1 IIGLPQGG
9 ASSPQLANLVLSFA
23 DDMVLIA
30 HTMKEMRE
38 LVAVVDS
45 SFDYARKG
53 EVPGANKITVMG
65 EPVEALPATKPF
77 KYLGYRIS
85 LWKEERRRIKGCP
98 FTWGERA
105 YVFEKTKE
113 LVKVGILNVFRY
125 SAVMTGWTWRDLPTE
140 NGGLQVPHPAPI
152 LGRAALR
159 YIEREVNSK
168 HGGDI
173 QDRLISKLRNWFAEW
188 GCQTILEL
196 QREMNFRTMERD
208 VVRGPEAL
216 AVWLAEKLEA
226 SPSFI
231 GWRIWWQT

>member
-1 IIGLPQGG
+1 MIGLPQGG
-9 ASSPQLANLVLSFA
+9 ASSPQLANLVLCILSRQLDKCSTGTTNNLSFA

-45 SFDYARKG
+45 FSFDYARKG
-53 EVPGANKITVMG
+53 EV
-65 EPVEALPATKPF
+65 PF

-125 SAVMTGWTWRDLPTE
+125 SAVMTGWTWRDLQE
-140 NGGLQVPHPAPI
+140 LDQLWI
-152 LGRAALR
+152 RAAN
-159 YIEREVNSK
+159 REWRAAGPSSCPNPRAS
-168 HGGDI
+168 
-173 QDRLISKLRNWFAEW
+173 SA
-188 GCQTILEL
+188 TIH
-196 QREMNFRTMERD
+196 RTRSE
-208 VVRGPEAL
+208 
-216 AVWLAEKLEA
+216 
-226 SPSFI
+226 
-231 GWRIWWQT
+231 

>member
-1 IIGLPQGG
+1 MNSLGFHPEDIRTVIACNSGVELQIQTNEFNTGKIPLMIGLPQGG
-9 ASSPQLANLVLSFA
+9 ASSPQLANLVLCILSRQLDKCSTGTTNNLSFA

-45 SFDYARKG
+45 FSFDYARKG

-125 SAVMTGWTWRDLPTE
+125 SAVMTGWTWRDLQE
-140 NGGLQVPHPAPI
+140 LDQLWI
-152 LGRAALR
+152 RAAN
-159 YIEREVNSK
+159 REWRAAGPSSCPNPRESSV
-168 HGGDI
+168 
-173 QDRLISKLRNWFAEW
+173 
-188 GCQTILEL
+188 TIH
-196 QREMNFRTMERD
+196 RTRSE
-208 VVRGPEAL
+208 
-216 AVWLAEKLEA
+216 
-226 SPSFI
+226 
-231 GWRIWWQT
+231 

>member
-1 IIGLPQGG
+1 MNSLGFHPEDIRTVIACNSGVELQIQTNEFNTGKIPLMIGLPQGG
-9 ASSPQLANLVLSFA
+9 ASSPQLANLVLCILSRQLDKCSTGTTNNLSFA

-45 SFDYARKG
+45 FSFDYARKG
-53 EVPGANKITVMG
+53 EV
-65 EPVEALPATKPF
+65 PF

-125 SAVMTGWTWRDLPTE
+125 SAVMTGWTWRDLQE
-140 NGGLQVPHPAPI
+140 LDQLWI
-152 LGRAALR
+152 RAAN
-159 YIEREVNSK
+159 REWRAAGPSSCPNPRESSV
-168 HGGDI
+168 
-173 QDRLISKLRNWFAEW
+173 
-188 GCQTILEL
+188 TIH
-196 QREMNFRTMERD
+196 RTRSE
-208 VVRGPEAL
+208 
-216 AVWLAEKLEA
+216 
-226 SPSFI
+226 
-231 GWRIWWQT
+231 